1 MKTRAWMMV
10 WGMIGILA
18 TQSMGQAPVITSFSG
33 NGQLVWTNTD
43 ANLLYQIEWAASLT
57 APDGWH
63 SNYFSLTDIQSL
75 NPTATSSVPMF
86 YRVSGTRNRVVNPAS
101 VPKTGQTTQY
111 QAGDDGTYQKGVAW
125 PNPRFTVQADTN
137 CVLDNLTGLIWARNA
152 NLIVQV
158 SWSYAI
164 TYCEGLVYGGTNDW
178 RLPNLREMR
187 SLIDYGQTNLAL
199 PTGHPFTGV
208 QWNYY
213 WTSTTA
219 AVDPVWSAWYV
230 HLGSGKSTIQY
241 RSVLLDFW
249 PVRGGQ

>member
-1 MKTRAWMMV
+1 
-10 WGMIGILA
+10 
-18 TQSMGQAPVITSFSG
+18 
-33 NGQLVWTNTD
+33 
-43 ANLLYQIEWAASLT
+43 
-57 APDGWH
+57 
-63 SNYFSLTDIQSL
+63 
-75 NPTATSSVPMF
+75 
-86 YRVSGTRNRVVNPAS
+86 
-101 VPKTGQTTQY
+101 
-111 QAGDDGTYQKGVAW
+111 
-125 PNPRFTVQADTN
+125 
-137 CVLDNLTGLIWARNA
+137 VLDNLTGLIWARNA
-152 NLIVQV
+152 NLAGAVD
-158 SWSYAI
+158 WPYAI